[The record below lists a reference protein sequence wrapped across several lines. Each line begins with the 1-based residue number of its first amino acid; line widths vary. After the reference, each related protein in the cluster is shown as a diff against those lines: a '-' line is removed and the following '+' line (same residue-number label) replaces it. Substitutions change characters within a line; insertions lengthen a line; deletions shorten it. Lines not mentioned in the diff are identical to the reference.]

1 MVPVTGGPGTYPTEA
16 PGTASGTFFFAIH
29 QLLCQ
34 RLIDSIVVFSAPPSP
49 QAPLA
54 LLNPLP
60 IGFFEPG
67 GCAIGTGMAEGQMF
81 VSNLFFGG
89 VRVVDLCTGEIRVL
103 VVNEIYMKRL
113 AYGMEYH
120 EAHNALFVSGA
131 ECIADG
137 IFVGEI
143 RIYDVATG
151 ELLST
156 CQADDASFPTDVA
169 IVDGYAYATNS
180 ANNTIL
186 RFDIETALSG
196 CCTFETIPLGDTF
209 VPCDDTVNGEFVQGI
224 AGYAG
229 GITFIASENG
239 VSGVYFMDPETLEVT
254 LLAAAPEL
262 GGDLLVFNQSLYMSD
277 SELNEIAVFA
287 LASADVGNGTVAA
300 TRVDTLTSEYYQGP
314 TYLSLY
320 HDEFLYSVNT
330 IGMDTGKAFVE
341 YTTVFASIG
350 DGDGDGGGDGGN
362 TTVEPAPITLLS
374 EIPLGLVHPGG
385 IVAASS
391 GPVLYVTDLFFGGVR
406 VVDLTTGE
414 FYTLHPNGVYLEQTF
429 YGIDLE
435 VATETLF
442 IAGTELVEDVMEGR
456 IYVLDALSGEEIVA
470 CAIADDVDFFP
481 TDIALVGD
489 RAYATNAWGS
499 NLVSINV
506 AAAVNGTC
514 EMEIV
519 DLQPVEMFNATSI
532 DVEFIIGTCCVVL
545 ILVCERTWT
554 QFVDIIFLLI
564 FFFFVL
570 MIKPTGITGY
580 GDGLIFSSP
589 PGGNN
594 ESSAPGLY
602 YYALDANDTVT
613 RIADGP
619 VNGGGLLVV
628 NDTLYVTDT
637 GADVVVVYELT
648 YDECT
653 ATVNATQLGVLTS
666 PVFDAPTFSTVYEQS
681 LYTVN
686 SIFNDPE
693 TPPETFLLH
702 AVDVTNV
709 TTPILC

>member
-1 MVPVTGGPGTYPTEA
+1 MPT
-16 PGTASGTFFFAIH
+16 SNRFH
-29 QLLCQ
+29 CC
-34 RLIDSIVVFSAPPSP
+34 FSAPPSP
-49 QAPLA
+49 QEPPK

-89 VRVVDLCTGEIRVL
+89 VRVVDLCTGELRVL
-103 VVNEIYMKRL
+103 VVNDIYMKRL

-120 EAHNALFVSGA
+120 EASNALFVSGA
-131 ECIADG
+131 QCMADG
-137 IFVGEI
+137 TFVGEI
-143 RIYDVATG
+143 RIYDVTTG

-156 CQADDASFPTDVA
+156 CQADDESFPTGVA

-239 VSGVYFMDPETLEVT
+239 ASGVYFMDPETLEVT

-262 GGDLLVFNQSLYMSD
+262 GGDLLVLNQSLYMSD
-277 SELNEIAVFA
+277 SALNEIAVFA

-314 TYLSLY
+314 TYLTLY
-320 HDEFLYSVNT
+320 HDEFLYLVNT
-330 IGMDTGKAFVE
+330 IGTDTGKAFVE
-341 YTTVFASIG
+341 YTAVFASIG
-350 DGDGDGGGDGGN
+350 DGGGGGDGGN
-362 TTVEPAPITLLS
+362 TTVEPAPITLVS
-374 EIPLGLVHPGG
+374 EIPLGLLHPGG

-391 GPVLYVTDLFFGGVR
+391 GPVLYVTDLFFGGVL
-406 VVDLTTGE
+406 VVDLTTGN
-414 FYTLHPNGVYLEQTF
+414 FFTLHPKDLYLEQTF

-435 VATETLF
+435 IATEKLF
-442 IAGTELVEDVMEGR
+442 IAGTERVEEDVTEGR

-470 CAIADDVDFFP
+470 CAIDIDFFP
-481 TDIALVGD
+481 TDIAIVGD
-489 RAYATNAWGS
+489 RAYATNAYGS
-499 NLVSINV
+499 NLVSIDV
-506 AAAVNGTC
+506 TAAVNGTC
-514 EMEIV
+514 EMEII
-519 DLQPVEMFNATSI
+519 DLQPVEAFNATSF
-532 DVEFIIGTCCVVL
+532 DVVEFIIGTCCVVL
-545 ILVCERTWT
+545 ILVCEKTWT
-554 QFVDIIFLLI
+554 QI
-564 FFFFVL
+564 FFFVL
-570 MIKPTGITGY
+570 TKTTGITGY

-589 PGGNN
+589 PGGN
-594 ESSAPGLY
+594 ESLPGLY
-602 YYALDANDTVT
+602 YYALDANDTVA

-619 VNGGGLLVV
+619 VNGGGLLVF

-637 GADVVVVYELT
+637 GANVVVVYELA

-653 ATVNATQLGVLTS
+653 ATVNATLSGVLTS
-666 PVFDAPTFSTVYEQS
+666 PLFDAPLFSAVYEQS

-693 TPPETFLLH
+693 TSPETFLLH

-709 TTPILC
+709 TTIILC